1 MARSVSSSV
10 LRFARPQSAGVRG
23 LLFALAALLC
33 LSRPV
38 AAANVTWLTTGTNAW
53 NNTAFWSG
61 GALPTSSDVAIFSS
75 NNGSTNPQLNTSYS
89 LLGLVFTNT
98 GSTGLTAQTT
108 QTRVLSLG
116 SSGITISGSSGAV
129 TIGDPTLTNNLQVTL
144 LTSQTWTNNSSN
156 LFTVSGTIVPTNV
169 SGTYTLTVDGAGNTA
184 FTNRVLNNTG
194 ILALV
199 KAAGYRD
206 YETGAHISRVGL
218 YAELI
223 AQGLGLA
230 PAQQAVLREAAAMH
244 DIGKVGIPDHILCKP
259 GRLDDAEMAI
269 MRTHPQIGHDLLKDS
284 SSALLQA
291 GATIALTHHEKFD
304 GSGYPHGLT
313 GEAIPLL
320 GRIVAVADVLDA
332 LTSQRP
338 YKKPWPLEDAGQYL
352 REQSG
357 LHFDPA
363 CVHALLAAWPRVRDI
378 GERLADTPA
387 QPAASL

>member
-1 MARSVSSSV
+1 MQTVLLLDDDPLNLQWLQILVGRLPGVQALAFQDPQAALQCARTHTLDLAVIDYLMPSLNGLQFIEALGAIATMADVPLLMITAHDEKEVRYRA
-10 LRFARPQSAGVRG
+10 LEAGVYDF
-23 LLFALAALLC
+23 LPKPVDALEFAARARNMLRLRQAQVRLNAHAATLENE
-33 LSRPV
+33 V
-38 AAANVTWLTTGTNAW
+38 AAA
-53 NNTAFWSG
+53 TAE
-61 GALPTSSDVAIFSS
+61 LRERERET
-75 NNGSTNPQLNTSYS
+75 
-89 LLGLVFTNT
+89 
-98 GSTGLTAQTT
+98 
-108 QTRVLSLG
+108 
-116 SSGITISGSSGAV
+116 
-129 TIGDPTLTNNLQVTL
+129 
-144 LTSQTWTNNSSN
+144 
-156 LFTVSGTIVPTNV
+156 
-169 SGTYTLTVDGAGNTA
+169 
-184 FTNRVLNNTG
+184 

-304 GSGYPHGLT
+304 GSGYPHGLA

-363 CVHALLAAWPRVRDI
+363 CVHALLAAWPQVQDI
-378 GERLADTPA
+378 CERLADAPA